1 MPATKTLVFRGVQ
14 MSNATGALTNTYTLH
29 DTESAEVTVEKVNDT
44 VDNNQVLASA
54 YDVSFK
60 VKVYESNITTDPFVY
75 KDTLQTPV
83 LSQIGFL
90 ADTGGQTLN
99 ISNVIV
105 NLSPDFSGT
114 RLGWTLEGSKRVTNA
129 ILAVNLP

>member
-1 MPATKTLVFRGVQ
+1 MSATKTLVFRNVAI
-14 MSNATGALTNTYTLH
+14 SNFTGANTNYYSLH

-44 VDNNQVLASA
+44 IDNNQMLASA
-54 YDVSFK
+54 YDVSFT
-60 VKVYESNITTDPFVY
+60 VKAYESNVTTDPFVY
-75 KDTLQTPV
+75 KDTSATPT
-83 LSQIGFL
+83 LARMSFI

-99 ISNVIV
+99 VENVIV

-114 RLGWTLEGSKRVTNA
+114 RLGWVLEGSKRVTNA